1 MDMIYEN
8 NYTRL
13 CGTLAGAPAYSHTGR
28 GQVFYSFP
36 LEVRRLSG
44 NTDTVNIVV
53 SRERLEQTELCE
65 AEHIAVTGQEKVVQ
79 IAEHER
85 GIEKFSHTVPLLS
98 DAIKWV
104 KYSGSS
110 ESKRRCSPVM
120 GWMKPNV
127 FAWRHWPWS
136 LVMQLWGPY
145 TGSPP
150 TGC

>member
-53 SRERLEQTELCE
+53 SRELLEQTSC
-65 AEHIAVTGQEKVVQ
+65 AKRSISPSPASCAPSITAAARGQ
-79 IAEHER
+79 
-85 GIEKFSHTVPLLS
+85 
-98 DAIKWV
+98 
-104 KYSGSS
+104 SS
-110 ESKRRCSPVM
+110 S
-120 GWMKPNV
+120 
-127 FAWRHWPWS
+127 
-136 LVMQLWGPY
+136 
-145 TGSPP
+145 
-150 TGC
+150 

>member
-44 NTDTVNIVV
+44 NTDTVNILV

-65 AEHIAVTGQEKVVQ
+65 AEHIAVTGQLRPASVGDSR
-79 IAEHER
+79 R
-85 GIEKFSHTVPLLS
+85 GKQ
-98 DAIKWV
+98 
-104 KYSGSS
+104 
-110 ESKRRCSPVM
+110 RR
-120 GWMKPNV
+120 GWS
-127 FAWRHWPWS
+127 ARR
-136 LVMQLWGPY
+136 
-145 TGSPP
+145 
-150 TGC
+150 